1 MLGVLINCAAVIVGS
16 LIGLLVGKHLKDSF
30 KSLVFSCSGLVTIIM
45 GIDMALDSSN
55 YLGLLLSL
63 LVGGAIGHL
72 LKIEDAIENTG
83 SKLEKALSKGQS
95 DSNGLFA
102 RGFMEASVLFC
113 SGAMSV
119 VGSIQAGTTGDLNTL
134 LIKSVMD
141 GCMAVVFASVYGV
154 GVMFSFLFILLYQ
167 GFFVLTGTWLEPTLG
182 QDGIGAISAAG
193 GILLLM
199 IGLGLLDI
207 KKFRTAN
214 YLPVLI
220 FAPLSCSLMKI
231 LSI

>member
-83 SKLEKALSKGQS
+83 SKLEKALSKGNA

-182 QDGIGAISAAG
+182 QEGIGAISAAG

>member
-83 SKLEKALSKGQS
+83 SKLEKALSKGNA

-141 GCMAVVFASVYGV
+141 GCMAVVFASIYGA
-154 GVMFSFLFILLYQ
+154 GVVFSFLFVLVYQ

-182 QDGIGAISAAG
+182 EDGIGAISAAG

>member
-1 MLGVLINCAAVIVGS
+1 MIGVLINCAAVIVGS
-16 LIGLLVGKHLKDSF
+16 IIGMLLGKHLKDSY
-30 KSLVFSCSGLVTIIM
+30 KSLVFTCSGLVTIVM
-45 GIDMALDSSN
+45 GIDMAIGSTN

-63 LVGGAIGHL
+63 LVGGAVGHC
-72 LKIEDAIENTG
+72 LKIEDAIENAG

-102 RGFMEASVLFC
+102 RGFMVSSVLFC

-119 VGSIQAGTTGDLNTL
+119 VGSIQAGTTGELDTL
-134 LIKSVMD
+134 LVKSVMD
-141 GCMAVVFASVYGV
+141 GCMAVVFASIYGA
-154 GVMFSFLFILLYQ
+154 GVVFSFLFVLVYQ

>member
-83 SKLEKALSKGQS
+83 SKLEKALSKGNA

-154 GVMFSFLFILLYQ
+154 EVMFSFLFILLYQ

-182 QDGIGAISAAG
+182 QEGIGAISAAG